1 MQQNEIMLFFAFA
14 LVMLVLFGL
23 IVYLQNKHL
32 KSLLQAQKPD
42 ESVNIIG
49 QWMQEMRGSIDRTSG
64 MIQQQLNMTQEAVSS
79 RLDNTAQ
86 LMRLL
91 NRDLGQIHEIGQ
103 QMRDFQKIFRSPKL
117 RGNVGENI
125 LKDLLYQIL
134 PKENIKLQHRF
145 RNGQIVDALIIT
157 ENNSI
162 PIDSKFP
169 LENFSK
175 AQNATN
181 PEEEKLYKRE
191 FFRDAR
197 RHIDAIS
204 QKYIRPEEDT
214 LDFAIMYIPSETIYY
229 ETISND
235 AIMTYARDK
244 NILLISPNNFYY
256 FLKVIMLGLEGKRI
270 EETSRRIIQT
280 LRALRQDASKV
291 TNDIKILN
299 SHINNAKNASERL
312 NSDFLNMVGKIEN
325 ESGH

>member
-1 MQQNEIMLFFAFA
+1 MLFGFA
-14 LVMLVLFGL
+14 LFMVVLFSF
-23 IVYLQNKHL
+23 IVYLQNKHI

-49 QWMQEMRGSIDRTSG
+49 QWLQEMRGSIDRTSG
-64 MIQQQLNMTQEAVSS
+64 MIQQQMNITQEAVSS

-91 NRDLGQIHEIGQ
+91 NRDLGQIHEIGE

-134 PKENIKLQHRF
+134 PKENVKLQHRF
-145 RNGQIVDALIIT
+145 RNGQTVDALIIT
-157 ENNSI
+157 ENNNI

-169 LENFSK
+169 LENFNK
-175 AQNATN
+175 AQSAGNA
-181 PEEEKLYKRE
+181 EEEKLYKRE
-191 FFRDAR
+191 FLRDVR

-204 QKYIRPEEDT
+204 HKYIHPEEGT
-214 LDFAIMYIPSETIYY
+214 LDFAIMYIPSENIYY
-229 ETISND
+229 EVIGND
-235 AIMTYARDK
+235 SVMIYARGK
-244 NILLISPNNFYY
+244 NVLLISPNSFYY
-256 FLKVIMLGLEGKRI
+256 FLKVILLGLEGKRI
-270 EETSRRIIQT
+270 EEASRRIIQT
-280 LRALRQDASKV
+280 LRALRQDASQV
-291 TNDIKILN
+291 TNDIKIVN

-325 ESGH
+325 EGGH